1 MAIAFDDSNDLL
13 RGYRRRPDVWVG
25 SDEWLPY
32 GALTLFL
39 VRHASAGV
47 RNNRD
52 ANDAERCLDL
62 VGQDQASAIGSEL
75 ARHSISAIFSS
86 PARRC
91 IDTVGPLA
99 DQLGIEVTVAPQ
111 LFEGATTADSMA
123 FIRSFTGEHVVAC
136 SHGDVIPDVLRNLEV
151 GGTLLDG
158 RGCAKGS
165 IWELDNSS
173 ERIESGTYL
182 GPVTKPV

>member
-1 MAIAFDDSNDLL
+1 M
-13 RGYRRRPDVWVG
+13 
-25 SDEWLPY
+25 
-32 GALTLFL
+32 
-39 VRHASAGV
+39 

-52 ANDAERCLDL
+52 ANDAERCLDVL
-62 VGQDQASAIGSEL
+62 GEDQAVAIGSEL
-75 ARHSISAIFSS
+75 AKHSISAIFSS

-91 IDTVGPLA
+91 IDTVAPLA
-99 DQLGIEVTVAPQ
+99 ERLGLDVAIAPP
-111 LFEGATTADSMA
+111 LFEGATTASSMA
-123 FIRSFTGEHVVAC
+123 FIRSFTGQHVVAC

-182 GPVTKPV
+182 GLVARTA